1 MLLLLVSAG
10 AADHVSCAAHF
21 PIRDSVMILKKL
33 VAKHAT
39 PVVRKDA
46 NGTEW
51 LNNLF
56 EKNGPLEVDGVHY
69 FLNDNRLPPEMTF
82 YFTDS
87 LLLHSVPIFVID
99 PNQMKTWRPDF
110 PDRTYALTK
119 ISHRCDVGQR
129 ACGLKCCY
137 EENHTI
143 QKGFIELSKVRTLTT
158 TSTYTFNDITYS
170 LSLLD
175 NSSTPKCTYYLLYYD
190 PSSAGKLW
198 AENRCRPSISRVQ
211 TPPPVVV

>member
-87 LLLHSVPIFVID
+87 LLLDSVPIFVVD
-99 PNQMKTWRPDF
+99 PNQTKTWRPDF

-143 QKGFIELSKVRTLTT
+143 QKVDAADILLKVGKSCKVMNEFPNIHVAL
-158 TSTYTFNDITYS
+158 IM
-170 LSLLD
+170 LLAAC
-175 NSSTPKCTYYLLYYD
+175 N
-190 PSSAGKLW
+190 
-198 AENRCRPSISRVQ
+198 
-211 TPPPVVV
+211 VVATKW